1 MRLTRRFIIQS
12 LNNVNV
18 SSPIRYERYYIN
30 NNLRIQSKN
39 NIFEKEILN
48 KENVIIEKTNISE
61 DEFNQLKKD
70 AYSKIIRDSYLY
82 LDDNR
87 ISIKKYL
94 GQYKGLIRVE
104 VKFNSID
111 EMHSYKKESWMGTE
125 ITNSTLA
132 FDKHLSKLSE
142 QEFLLELNKYIK
154 EWYKWKIDK
163 IRQTLTVWLRFI
175 ETPLEKPI
183 NKGIEEILILHDF
196 NKKSSKITKK
206 W

>member
-12 LNNVNV
+12 MNNVNV
-18 SSPIRYERYYIN
+18 SRPIRYERYYIN
-30 NNLRIQSKN
+30 NSLRIQSKD

-61 DEFNQLKKD
+61 DEFNKLKKE
-70 AYSKIIRDSYLY
+70 AYSKIIRESYLY
-82 LDDNR
+82 LDDDR

-111 EMHSYKKESWMGTE
+111 EMNSYKKESWMGTE

-142 QEFLLELNKYIK
+142 QEFLLELNKYIRK
-154 EWYKWKIDK
+154 
-163 IRQTLTVWLRFI
+163 
-175 ETPLEKPI
+175 
-183 NKGIEEILILHDF
+183 
-196 NKKSSKITKK
+196 
-206 W
+206 

>member
-30 NNLRIQSKN
+30 NNLRIQSKD

-111 EMHSYKKESWMGTE
+111 EMNSYKKESWMGTE

-132 FDKHLSKLSE
+132 FDKYLSKLSE
-142 QEFLLELNKYIK
+142 QEFLLELNKYMR
-154 EWYKWKIDK
+154 KW
-163 IRQTLTVWLRFI
+163 
-175 ETPLEKPI
+175 
-183 NKGIEEILILHDF
+183 
-196 NKKSSKITKK
+196 
-206 W
+206 

>member
-111 EMHSYKKESWMGTE
+111 EMNSYKKESWMGTE

-142 QEFLLELNKYIK
+142 QKFLLELNKYIK
-154 EWYKWKIDK
+154 E
-163 IRQTLTVWLRFI
+163 
-175 ETPLEKPI
+175 
-183 NKGIEEILILHDF
+183 
-196 NKKSSKITKK
+196 
-206 W
+206 

>member
-12 LNNVNV
+12 LNNLNV
-18 SSPIRYERYYIN
+18 SSLIRYERYYIN

-125 ITNSTLA
+125 ITNSTLT

-154 EWYKWKIDK
+154 E
-163 IRQTLTVWLRFI
+163 
-175 ETPLEKPI
+175 
-183 NKGIEEILILHDF
+183 
-196 NKKSSKITKK
+196 
-206 W
+206 

>member
-12 LNNVNV
+12 MNNVNV
-18 SSPIRYERYYIN
+18 SRPIRYERYYIN
-30 NNLRIQSKN
+30 NSLRIQSKD

-61 DEFNQLKKD
+61 DEFNKLKKE
-70 AYSKIIRDSYLY
+70 AYSKIIRESYLY
-82 LDDNR
+82 LDDDR

-111 EMHSYKKESWMGTE
+111 EMNSYKKESWMGTE

-132 FDKHLSKLSE
+132 FDKYLSKLSE
-142 QEFLLELNKYIK
+142 QEFLLELNKYIR
-154 EWYKWKIDK
+154 KW
-163 IRQTLTVWLRFI
+163 
-175 ETPLEKPI
+175 
-183 NKGIEEILILHDF
+183 
-196 NKKSSKITKK
+196 
-206 W
+206 